1 MREGRD
7 NHQGFD
13 VTKAKNLSVC
23 NFQYTSLT
31 PSFRLTDIRSQMKLV
46 SFWNE
51 SLSSILNMCSLI
63 PLRSSSLHGT
73 TKHGTQSSYWCYTCL
88 QGEDCST
95 PLMGSLVPCFSH
107 IVFSCISGDGRPVG
121 CIGRRWGLGGA
132 EWPWRVFVAKLWNS
146 FQWEWKPEIGR
157 GCTPS
162 LKSYF

>member
-1 MREGRD
+1 MTI
-7 NHQGFD
+7 QYF
-13 VTKAKNLSVC
+13 ALLL
-23 NFQYTSLT
+23 FYTSKTVLFLALDSSCPQSVSCRNTHWGCLKGIIMEHYEHVQFDPT
-31 PSFRLTDIRSQMKLV
+31 PIFFSP
-46 SFWNE
+46 
-51 SLSSILNMCSLI
+51 C
-63 PLRSSSLHGT
+63 GA

-107 IVFSCISGDGRPVG
+107 IVFLCISGDGRPVG
-121 CIGRRWGLGGA
+121 CTGRRWGLRGA
-132 EWPWRVFVAKLWNS
+132 EWPWRVSVDKLWNS